1 MSQSS
6 VVTWLVMFFSNV
18 PVFIVALGAFG
29 AKVNRKPSFE
39 DKYSTAGGSPG
50 NSENSSCRSESPTT
64 QGYHIDRQTPPY
76 HIDRQTPPPLP
87 PRGVPPRGP
96 QYGDQ
101 YQLYQQQIAVSPGHV
116 QQMIRRIS
124 PAQAQ
129 RETNGRMQAGGGMYT
144 MQPQMAGCRQPV
156 IMHSPQ
162 SAAAASHAQLP
173 SGSYSDAGGNT
184 YIVGQGGSPA
194 HVYRQPPSYL
204 HVVQGPPPPQSLS
217 NGTHDMSSRAIGLCV
232 DGHSPLSSHSPS
244 PAPMSLPSQ
253 LLMDQSRAQT
263 PKPTPVRAWGA
274 VQPPIFMQ
282 QVNSREVQKPKLQT
296 ATAPPPVLM
305 DNHSEQYLDQPHN
318 YISSVQAQVNPPP
331 GGGAPW
337 GNGYGQAPASA
348 GHQGMPV
355 QIEITRRPSMPSTY
369 GLTSSQLQNL
379 AGAHPGRTIQI
390 HLQNAAGG
398 STPMHLQGMVN
409 SMQHQDASM
418 AYTPN
423 STPQSESPVPRACN
437 QSPISVVSNTST
449 PSTNSDIPDKP
460 PPPYPG
466 MGAPSQQARC
476 HQQQLH
482 QQQQQQLHQHQQLQQ
497 QQLMHQQQL
506 LLHRQQQLQQQHS
519 MIIKT
524 DKQFDLSSETS
535 DDVSVICLD
544 HDGSGDAPTTNEGK
558 HMCTSPKPERRADA
572 KRKDAERCETQ
583 LRVFSPQAY
592 KFYMEQHVEN
602 VLKTHQQR
610 VTRRVQLQQEM
621 TKVGLSDDA
630 QMQMRKMLQQKES
643 NYLRLKRAKL
653 AQDMFR
659 KIKVLGI
666 GAFGE
671 VSLTR
676 KRDTD
681 QLYAMKTLRKDDVLQ
696 RNQVAHVK
704 AERDILAEADNEWVV
719 KLYYSFQDKHNLYF
733 VMEYI
738 PGGDLMN
745 LLIKLGIFEEPL
757 ACFYIAELVLAIES
771 VHRMGFI
778 HRDIKPDNILIDK
791 DGHIKLTDFGLC
803 TGFRWTHNSKYYQ
816 KGRFVCSRTLPEII
830 ILCVY

>member
-1 MSQSS
+1 M
-6 VVTWLVMFFSNV
+6 
-18 PVFIVALGAFG
+18 
-29 AKVNRKPSFE
+29 NRKPSFE
-39 DKYSTAGGSPG
+39 EKYSTAGSPG

-64 QGYHIDRQTPPY
+64 HCYHIDRQTPPY

-129 RETNGRMQAGGGMYT
+129 RETNGRMQAGGMYT
-144 MQPQMAGCRQPV
+144 MQPQMSGCRQPV

-162 SAAAASHAQLP
+162 SATSQSHGQLP
-173 SGSYSDAGGNT
+173 SYSDGGGNA
-184 YIVGQGGSPA
+184 YMMSGQGGSPA
-194 HVYRQPPSYL
+194 HMYRQPPSYL
-204 HVVQGPPPPQSLS
+204 HVVGPPPPQSLS
-217 NGTHDMSSRAIGLCV
+217 NGSHDTSSRVIGLCV

-244 PAPMSLPSQ
+244 PAPMSLPNQ
-253 LLMDQSRAQT
+253 MMMDQSRVQT

-282 QVNSREVQKPKLQT
+282 QVKSREVQKPKLQT

-305 DNHSEQYLDQPHN
+305 DNHSEQYALDQPHN

-331 GGGAPW
+331 GGGAPAGW
-337 GNGYGQAPASA
+337 GNGYGQAP
-348 GHQGMPV
+348 GGQGMPV
-355 QIEITRRPSMPSTY
+355 QIEITRRPSIPSTY

-379 AGAHPGRTIQI
+379 AGTHPGRTIQI
-390 HLQNAAGG
+390 HLQNAAG
-398 STPMHLQGMVN
+398 STPMHLLQQGMVN
-409 SMQHQDASM
+409 SKQHQDVSM

-423 STPQSESPVPRACN
+423 STPQSESPVPRTCN
-437 QSPISVVSNTST
+437 QSPISVISNTST

-466 MGAPSQQARC
+466 RHAPSQQARC
-476 HQQQLH
+476 HQQQLN
-482 QQQQQQLHQHQQLQQ
+482 QQQQQQLQQLRHHQQMQQRHQMHQQQLQLQQ
-497 QQLMHQQQL
+497 QQQLMQ
-506 LLHRQQQLQQQHS
+506 QQQHS
-519 MIIKT
+519 MSMKT
-524 DKQFDLSSETS
+524 DKQFDEVSETS
-535 DDVSVICLD
+535 DDVSVIFD
-544 HDGSGDAPTTNEGK
+544 RDGSGDTTTTNEQGK

-602 VLKTHQQR
+602 VLKSHLQR

-653 AQDMFR
+653 DQNMFK
-659 KIKVLGI
+659 KIKPLGI

-719 KLYYSFQDKHNLYF
+719 KLYYSFQDKSNLYF

-771 VHRMGFI
+771 VHKMGFI

-816 KGRFVCSRTLPEII
+816 KGMIVPSLTLQK
-830 ILCVY
+830 